1 MTRVYW
7 TIGFA
12 LVAIATGATVW
23 LYGSLP
29 EQIPTHWN
37 IRGEV
42 DGYGG
47 KWSLFMFPV
56 MMAGMLA
63 GLERYAPAGGLG
75 ICRGRRDWIRND
87 RRGSS
92 DHLSDRRAPLVGV
105 RSDRLFILT
114 LQIAG
119 AAWSVVRIQPA
130 R

>member
-42 DGYGG
+42 DGHGG
-47 KWSLFMFPV
+47 KWSLQS
-56 MMAGMLA
+56 
-63 GLERYAPAGGLG
+63 PASSHSAISGALG
-75 ICRGRRDWIRND
+75 

-92 DHLSDRRAPLVGV
+92 RRRWSAP
-105 RSDRLFILT
+105 
-114 LQIAG
+114 A
-119 AAWSVVRIQPA
+119 
-130 R
+130 